1 MGDIFGAPLA
11 IEGIMAFFL
20 ESTFVAVMFFGWDK
34 VSRGF
39 HLSATWLTAI
49 GANLSAL
56 WILVANSWMQYPV
69 GCSFNIA
76 TVRNEMDS
84 FWDVLFSPV
93 AINKFSHTV
102 TSSFLLAAIFVMGV
116 SAWYLLRGR
125 HRRMARSSI
134 ALASVFGLVFALVA
148 AFSGD
153 RSGAIVAR
161 VQPMKLAAMEA
172 LYDGEEGAPL
182 TVVGL
187 LRPEGQPGYKTEQLS
202 PLCGLVYDADVVM
215 VPEDGPYK
223 TFKDLIE
230 YAKANPGKVKV
241 ATVGKL
247 TGDHLFLMQIEK
259 LTGAKFTQ
267 VPYSGSGKAI
277 PALLSGEVDAYFGSG
292 SSFLRME
299 KTRGLAIGSK
309 ERYELCPDVPTFIE
323 QGYAIESGKYRGL
336 ATPQNIPAE
345 ARQYLETKFAEL
357 CANPEYQKAVKSSG
371 LMPQFQTGKAFGEII
386 RTEGEQAKK
395 ILEAYGLLK

>member
-1 MGDIFGAPLA
+1 M
-11 IEGIMAFFL
+11 
-20 ESTFVAVMFFGWDK
+20 
-34 VSRGF
+34 
-39 HLSATWLTAI
+39 
-49 GANLSAL
+49 
-56 WILVANSWMQYPV
+56 
-69 GCSFNIA
+69 
-76 TVRNEMDS
+76 
-84 FWDVLFSPV
+84 
-93 AINKFSHTV
+93 
-102 TSSFLLAAIFVMGV
+102 
-116 SAWYLLRGR
+116 
-125 HRRMARSSI
+125 
-134 ALASVFGLVFALVA
+134 
-148 AFSGD
+148 
-153 RSGAIVAR
+153 
-161 VQPMKLAAMEA
+161 
-172 LYDGEEGAPL
+172 
-182 TVVGL
+182 

-345 ARQYLETKFAEL
+345 ALPWR
-357 CANPEYQKAVKSSG
+357 VIDSV
-371 LMPQFQTGKAFGEII
+371 IW
-386 RTEGEQAKK
+386 
-395 ILEAYGLLK
+395 

>member
-1 MGDIFGAPLA
+1 MKTFYALLLALGSCLGFTFPAMAEYPAKPIMLMTAFNAGGGSDLSHRLIEKFAKGVIPQPIVVTYKAGAGGE
-11 IEGIMAFFL
+11 I
-20 ESTFVAVMFFGWDK
+20 GW
-34 VSRGF
+34 
-39 HLSATWLTAI
+39 TWLVGAKADGYNI
-49 GANLSAL
+49 GGVDLPH
-56 WILVANSWMQYPV
+56 I
-69 GCSFNIA
+69 
-76 TVRNEMDS
+76 
-84 FWDVLFSPV
+84 VL
-93 AINKFSHTV
+93 
-102 TSSFLLAAIFVMGV
+102 
-116 SAWYLLRGR
+116 
-125 HRRMARSSI
+125 
-134 ALASVFGLVFALVA
+134 
-148 AFSGD
+148 
-153 RSGAIVAR
+153 
-161 VQPMKLAAMEA
+161 QPM
-172 LYDGEEGAPL
+172 
-182 TVVGL
+182 

-299 KTRGLAIGSK
+299 KTRGLAIGSR

-357 CANPEYQKAVKSSG
+357 CANPEY
-371 LMPQFQTGKAFGEII
+371 
-386 RTEGEQAKK
+386 
-395 ILEAYGLLK
+395 

>member
-1 MGDIFGAPLA
+1 MKSLFLSSLLALGLLAVPAQAAEYPAKPITLMTAFNAGGGSDVSHRLLEKFAKGVFDQPIVVTYKAGAGGE
-11 IEGIMAFFL
+11 I
-20 ESTFVAVMFFGWDK
+20 GW
-34 VSRGF
+34 
-39 HLSATWLTAI
+39 TWLVGAKADGYTI
-49 GANLSAL
+49 GGVDLPH
-56 WILVANSWMQYPV
+56 I
-69 GCSFNIA
+69 
-76 TVRNEMDS
+76 
-84 FWDVLFSPV
+84 VL
-93 AINKFSHTV
+93 
-102 TSSFLLAAIFVMGV
+102 
-116 SAWYLLRGR
+116 
-125 HRRMARSSI
+125 
-134 ALASVFGLVFALVA
+134 
-148 AFSGD
+148 
-153 RSGAIVAR
+153 
-161 VQPMKLAAMEA
+161 QPM
-172 LYDGEEGAPL
+172 
-182 TVVGL
+182 

-336 ATPQNIPAE
+336 TTPQNIPAE

-371 LMPQFQTGKAFGEII
+371 LMPQFQSGKVFGEII

>member
-1 MGDIFGAPLA
+1 MKSLFLSSLLALGLLAVPAQAAEYPAKPITLMTAFNAGGGSDVSHRLLEKFAKGVFDQPIVVTYKAGAGGE
-11 IEGIMAFFL
+11 I
-20 ESTFVAVMFFGWDK
+20 GW
-34 VSRGF
+34 
-39 HLSATWLTAI
+39 TWLVGAKADGYNI
-49 GANLSAL
+49 GGVDLPH
-56 WILVANSWMQYPV
+56 I
-69 GCSFNIA
+69 
-76 TVRNEMDS
+76 
-84 FWDVLFSPV
+84 VL
-93 AINKFSHTV
+93 
-102 TSSFLLAAIFVMGV
+102 
-116 SAWYLLRGR
+116 
-125 HRRMARSSI
+125 
-134 ALASVFGLVFALVA
+134 
-148 AFSGD
+148 
-153 RSGAIVAR
+153 
-161 VQPMKLAAMEA
+161 QPM
-172 LYDGEEGAPL
+172 
-182 TVVGL
+182 

-371 LMPQFQTGKAFGEII
+371 LMPQFQSGKVFGEII

>member
-1 MGDIFGAPLA
+1 MKSLFLSSLLALGLLAVPAQAAEYPAKPITLMTAFNAGGGSDVSHRLLEKFAKGVFDQPIVVTYKAGAGGE
-11 IEGIMAFFL
+11 I
-20 ESTFVAVMFFGWDK
+20 GW
-34 VSRGF
+34 
-39 HLSATWLTAI
+39 TWLVGAKADGYTI
-49 GANLSAL
+49 GGVDLPH
-56 WILVANSWMQYPV
+56 I
-69 GCSFNIA
+69 
-76 TVRNEMDS
+76 
-84 FWDVLFSPV
+84 VL
-93 AINKFSHTV
+93 
-102 TSSFLLAAIFVMGV
+102 
-116 SAWYLLRGR
+116 
-125 HRRMARSSI
+125 
-134 ALASVFGLVFALVA
+134 
-148 AFSGD
+148 
-153 RSGAIVAR
+153 
-161 VQPMKLAAMEA
+161 QPM
-172 LYDGEEGAPL
+172 
-182 TVVGL
+182 

-345 ARQYLETKFAEL
+345 ARQYSETKFA
-357 CANPEYQKAVKSSG
+357 
-371 LMPQFQTGKAFGEII
+371 
-386 RTEGEQAKK
+386 
-395 ILEAYGLLK
+395 

>member
-1 MGDIFGAPLA
+1 MKTFYALLLALGICLGLTFPAMAEYPAKPIMLMTAFNAGGGSDLSHRLIEKFAKGVIPQPIVVTYKAGAGGE
-11 IEGIMAFFL
+11 I
-20 ESTFVAVMFFGWDK
+20 GW
-34 VSRGF
+34 
-39 HLSATWLTAI
+39 TWLVGAKADGYTI
-49 GANLSAL
+49 GGVDLPH
-56 WILVANSWMQYPV
+56 I
-69 GCSFNIA
+69 
-76 TVRNEMDS
+76 
-84 FWDVLFSPV
+84 VL
-93 AINKFSHTV
+93 
-102 TSSFLLAAIFVMGV
+102 
-116 SAWYLLRGR
+116 
-125 HRRMARSSI
+125 
-134 ALASVFGLVFALVA
+134 
-148 AFSGD
+148 
-153 RSGAIVAR
+153 
-161 VQPMKLAAMEA
+161 QPM
-172 LYDGEEGAPL
+172 
-182 TVVGL
+182 

-357 CANPEYQKAVKSSG
+357 CANPEYQKAVKSNG

>member
-1 MGDIFGAPLA
+1 MKSLFLSSLLALGLLAVPAQAAEYPAKPITLMTAFNAGGGSDVSHRLLEKFAKGVFDQPIVVTYKAGAGGE
-11 IEGIMAFFL
+11 I
-20 ESTFVAVMFFGWDK
+20 GW
-34 VSRGF
+34 
-39 HLSATWLTAI
+39 TWLVGAKADGYTI
-49 GANLSAL
+49 GGVDLPH
-56 WILVANSWMQYPV
+56 I
-69 GCSFNIA
+69 
-76 TVRNEMDS
+76 
-84 FWDVLFSPV
+84 VL
-93 AINKFSHTV
+93 
-102 TSSFLLAAIFVMGV
+102 
-116 SAWYLLRGR
+116 
-125 HRRMARSSI
+125 
-134 ALASVFGLVFALVA
+134 
-148 AFSGD
+148 
-153 RSGAIVAR
+153 
-161 VQPMKLAAMEA
+161 QPM
-172 LYDGEEGAPL
+172 
-182 TVVGL
+182 

-202 PLCGLVYDADVVM
+202 PLCGLVYDANVVM

-230 YAKANPGKVKV
+230 YAKTNPGKVKV

-371 LMPQFQTGKAFGEII
+371 LMTQFQTGKAFGEII
-386 RTEGEQAKK
+386 RTEGEQAQK

>member
-1 MGDIFGAPLA
+1 MKTFYALLLALGICLGLTFPAMAEYPAKPIMLMTAFNAGGGSDLSHRLIEKFAKGVIPQPIVVTYKAGAGGE
-11 IEGIMAFFL
+11 I
-20 ESTFVAVMFFGWDK
+20 GW
-34 VSRGF
+34 
-39 HLSATWLTAI
+39 TWLVGAKADGYTI
-49 GANLSAL
+49 GGVDLPH
-56 WILVANSWMQYPV
+56 I
-69 GCSFNIA
+69 
-76 TVRNEMDS
+76 
-84 FWDVLFSPV
+84 VL
-93 AINKFSHTV
+93 
-102 TSSFLLAAIFVMGV
+102 
-116 SAWYLLRGR
+116 
-125 HRRMARSSI
+125 
-134 ALASVFGLVFALVA
+134 
-148 AFSGD
+148 
-153 RSGAIVAR
+153 
-161 VQPMKLAAMEA
+161 QPM
-172 LYDGEEGAPL
+172 
-182 TVVGL
+182 

-371 LMPQFQTGKAFGEII
+371 LMPQFQSGKVFGEII